1 MGFSIITKKSGSR
14 NSGKGYHRLK
24 SIENFSNYV
33 HKDSMRYS
41 VNSNSDVNV
50 NANIPIQNTYNKRFS
65 EQSYN
70 TVSDISQAE
79 TYCSTITSSTTTTST
94 EYSYNNNYNYNNNI
108 MYGGVVENPDVQNDK
123 KKKKKHRKRKTLS
136 KILQSFSL
144 NDQLKQSMKCPD
156 WEYYC
161 NNKNAFNTY

>member
-1 MGFSIITKKSGSR
+1 MGFSIIAKKSGSR
-14 NSGKGYHRLK
+14 SSGKGYRKLK

-33 HKDSMRYS
+33 HQDNIRYS

-50 NANIPIQNTYNKRFS
+50 NMPVQDTYNKRFS

-79 TYCSTITSSTTTTST
+79 TYCSTVTSTTTTST
-94 EYSYNNNYNYNNNI
+94 EYSYNNNV
-108 MYGGVVENPDVQNDK
+108 MYGSVENQNVQNDK

-144 NDQLKQSMKCPD
+144 NDQLKQSMQCPD

-161 NNKNAFNTY
+161 NNKNAYNNY